1 VAVLVLLLSLNSA
14 APALLLLPVTV
25 AVLLLL
31 LVPPLLSPA
40 RATLLSPVTVA
51 VLLPRSTV
59 RTWRTAIRSYSATRQ
74 SVPETS
80 IHLSV
85 ELQQV
90 RPRKPRPMPARGM
103 SCRRAS
109 GAVCSVH
116 REKEGLMRQANPL
129 LLFRDDASRHGSLF
143 LHVIFGSV
151 ATSAL
156 VIVGIQ
162 PILAS
167 SGVTISYLLAAFLL
181 RFKGQQPAAVFCG
194 TFAGMTSF
202 FVFFNRHPSSLGF
215 PILIYLCIAI
225 ATGFLYVLIMRFE
238 HALPKRL
245 FSGYGGR
252 LGAIAFIGSA
262 VCLMITGLL
271 IWVVSGDFQV
281 VALKDTAPF
290 SGEAPIA
297 MILISAIGS
306 LLTRI
311 LAGGIN
317 SAVPVLD
324 VVLSSS
330 VCGFVGG
337 MIFLAVPSLGPI
349 AGLYW
354 YAGSFAGMSSTS
366 ILDSHA
372 RILVAGTMTG
382 VFLAGLNLYGSGVG
396 GLLGFSA
403 FLAVIVTKSTA
414 DFVYRRSVSGL

>member
-1 VAVLVLLLSLNSA
+1 
-14 APALLLLPVTV
+14 
-25 AVLLLL
+25 
-31 LVPPLLSPA
+31 
-40 RATLLSPVTVA
+40 
-51 VLLPRSTV
+51 
-59 RTWRTAIRSYSATRQ
+59 
-74 SVPETS
+74 
-80 IHLSV
+80 
-85 ELQQV
+85 
-90 RPRKPRPMPARGM
+90 
-103 SCRRAS
+103 
-109 GAVCSVH
+109 
-116 REKEGLMRQANPL
+116 MRQANPL

-167 SGVTISYLLAAFLL
+167 SGATISYLLAAFVL

-271 IWVVSGDFQV
+271 IWVVSGDFEV
-281 VALKDTAPF
+281 IVLKDTSPF

-311 LAGGIN
+311 LAKGIN
-317 SAVPVLD
+317 SAVPLLD

-330 VCGFVGG
+330 VCGFVGE
-337 MIFLAVPSLGPI
+337 MIFLSPLWGPI

-354 YAGSFAGMSSTS
+354 YAGSFAGMSSIS

-372 RILVAGTMTG
+372 RILVAGAMTG
-382 VFLAGLNLYGSGVG
+382 VFLAGLNFYGSGAG

-414 DFVYRRSVSGL
+414 DFVYRRSVSGP

>member
-1 VAVLVLLLSLNSA
+1 
-14 APALLLLPVTV
+14 
-25 AVLLLL
+25 
-31 LVPPLLSPA
+31 
-40 RATLLSPVTVA
+40 
-51 VLLPRSTV
+51 
-59 RTWRTAIRSYSATRQ
+59 
-74 SVPETS
+74 
-80 IHLSV
+80 
-85 ELQQV
+85 
-90 RPRKPRPMPARGM
+90 
-103 SCRRAS
+103 
-109 GAVCSVH
+109 
-116 REKEGLMRQANPL
+116 MRQANPL
-129 LLFRDDASRHGSLF
+129 FLFRDDPSRHGSLF

-167 SGVTISYLLAAFLL
+167 SGVTISYLLAAFVL

-311 LAGGIN
+311 LAKGIN

-337 MIFLAVPSLGPI
+337 MIFLSPPPLGPI

-372 RILVAGTMTG
+372 RILVAGAITG
-382 VFLAGLNLYGSGVG
+382 VFLAGLNFYGSGAG

-414 DFVYRRSVSGL
+414 DFVYRRSVSGP

>member
-1 VAVLVLLLSLNSA
+1 
-14 APALLLLPVTV
+14 
-25 AVLLLL
+25 
-31 LVPPLLSPA
+31 
-40 RATLLSPVTVA
+40 
-51 VLLPRSTV
+51 
-59 RTWRTAIRSYSATRQ
+59 
-74 SVPETS
+74 
-80 IHLSV
+80 
-85 ELQQV
+85 
-90 RPRKPRPMPARGM
+90 
-103 SCRRAS
+103 
-109 GAVCSVH
+109 
-116 REKEGLMRQANPL
+116 MRQPNPL
-129 LLFRDDASRHGSLF
+129 LLPRDDASRHGSLF
-143 LHVIFGSV
+143 LHVLFGSV

-167 SGVTISYLLAAFLL
+167 SGATISYLLVAFVL

-202 FVFFNRHPSSLGF
+202 FVFFNRYPSGLGF

-225 ATGFLYVLIMRFE
+225 ATGSLYVLIMRFE

-281 VALKDTAPF
+281 VVLKDSAPF
-290 SGEAPIA
+290 SGKAPIA
-297 MILISAIGS
+297 MILISAIGA

-311 LAGGIN
+311 LAQNLN
-317 SAVPVLD
+317 SAVPGLN

-330 VCGFVGG
+330 ACGFIGG
-337 MIFLAVPSLGPI
+337 IIFLSLPTLGPI

-366 ILDSHA
+366 ILDSRA
-372 RILVAGTMTG
+372 RILLAGAMTG
-382 VFLAGLNLYGSGVG
+382 VFLAGLDLYGSGVG

-403 FLAVIVTKSTA
+403 FLAVIVVKSIA
-414 DFVYRRSVSGL
+414 DFVDRTSVSGP